1 MDIKATAVTPPM
13 AAPVPDAVASPSPPI
28 GAAGAVGAAAATGN
42 GQLEQVQ
49 HKQTFQHIFEQ
60 LAQQTGGT
68 GGGGISKLAPKQ
80 LEHLRHLLGNVR
92 DAKNLQL
99 IVEKFKN
106 LEQFQEH
113 YAQLGNNNTV
123 ITEGKY
129 RVCVCVCGGAACLVP
144 GKRCPLLISDLI
156 NTNCRRAWQA
166 VQEEEGAQGERE
178 SLQLAACSQTCFA
191 FWAAFAVIKI
201 ICKL

>member
-1 MDIKATAVTPPM
+1 MDIKATAITPPM
-13 AAPVPDAVASPSPPI
+13 GAPVPDAVASPSPPI
-28 GAAGAVGAAAATGN
+28 GAAGAVGAAAAAATVN

-68 GGGGISKLAPKQ
+68 GGGISKLAPKQ

-129 RVCVCVCGGAACLVP
+129 CVCVCVCVWRGCMFSSRKALP
-144 GKRCPLLISDLI
+144 ITD
-156 NTNCRRAWQA
+156 
-166 VQEEEGAQGERE
+166 
-178 SLQLAACSQTCFA
+178 
-191 FWAAFAVIKI
+191 
-201 ICKL
+201 